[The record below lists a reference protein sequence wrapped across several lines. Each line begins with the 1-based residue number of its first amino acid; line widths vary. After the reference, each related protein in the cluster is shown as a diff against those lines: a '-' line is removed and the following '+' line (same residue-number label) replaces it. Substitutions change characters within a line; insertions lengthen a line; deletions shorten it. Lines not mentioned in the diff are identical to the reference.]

1 MTRRPVIV
9 AMGGGGFSSEPE
21 NPLLDD
27 FVLSLAG
34 VDGPRVCFL
43 PTASGDAPTY
53 VANFYDAF
61 AAKASPTWLPLFTRR
76 DADIGRVVAE
86 QDVIYVGGGNTENLL
101 AIWRVHGLDRVLREA
116 WQRGTVLAGLSAG
129 AICWFEAGV
138 TDSFG
143 AQLGPLRDG
152 LGFLPGAFCPHYD
165 TEILRRSRFRELVI
179 AGEVPA
185 GYAADDSAA
194 LVYEGDTLREA
205 VSSRPNALAYRV
217 EPLDG
222 TVVERAL
229 PTRFLGSA

>member
-1 MTRRPVIV
+1 MTRRPLIV
-9 AMGGGGFSSEPE
+9 AMGGGGFSSEPD

-27 FVLSLAG
+27 FVLSLA
-34 VDGPRVCFL
+34 
-43 PTASGDAPTY
+43 AAGDAPPY
-53 VANFYDAF
+53 VANSYDAC

-152 LGFLPGAFCPHYD
+152 LG
-165 TEILRRSRFRELVI
+165 
-179 AGEVPA
+179 
-185 GYAADDSAA
+185 
-194 LVYEGDTLREA
+194 
-205 VSSRPNALAYRV
+205 
-217 EPLDG
+217 
-222 TVVERAL
+222 
-229 PTRFLGSA
+229 

>member
-165 TEILRRSRFRELVI
+165 TEILRRARVRGVGI
-179 AGEVPA
+179 AGGGTGRDAP
-185 GYAADDSAA
+185 GDSA
-194 LVYEGDTLREA
+194 GRR
-205 VSSRPNALAYRV
+205 SQG
-217 EPLDG
+217 G
-222 TVVERAL
+222 TPRA
-229 PTRFLGSA
+229 